1 MMSISRAVPFACL
14 LAALSIYGQDAKPK
28 AALWSL
34 RPVVRPAVEANGA
47 NPIDQLIAR
56 RHQQKGLRAAGR
68 ADKATLLRRVYLDL
82 TGLPPKPAEVDVF
95 LADNSA
101 DAYTKV
107 VERLLADT
115 QHGVRYA
122 RHWLDVLGYADV
134 DEGMLAE
141 SGIYHWR
148 DWLIQSLNR
157 DLPYDQFVRA
167 HIAGDLSPRAGD
179 FFATGFLTRAA
190 HSPADGAEDV
200 AFNAVEKVSTAFMGM
215 TTGCAKCHDHMYD
228 PILQRDYY
236 AMKALFDPLVLE
248 KKNLATADEILRH
261 EDVLARWRAEQN
273 VIQARMDVLTK
284 PYEKQIFEERMTF
297 LPKDVEAV
305 FRKDPKLRT
314 ATEQEI
320 VTRYNTVVAPDARKF
335 RDVMKPHETVLY
347 EWTRKGQTE
356 LRRDPPALPVFWTV
370 RADAAR
376 AAGKNNIYLGGDRT
390 KKGDEVQPGFPF
402 APKDLKFE
410 GDRRQVFLN
419 WLTAGDNPLFARVAV
434 NRLWQWHFGEGIA
447 GSPSDFGRTGQMPTN
462 PELLDWLASEFVA
475 RGYSMKAMH
484 RLIVT
489 SEAYQR
495 ASVVSKELHAANEAA
510 DASNK
515 QLWKFPARRLEA
527 EAIRDSVLAVAGTL
541 DTAVG
546 GMSFRGSDI
555 NDRRVMSATR
565 TGYYDKR
572 DNRRGIYMGRGSD
585 ASMNMMP
592 AFLATFD
599 AEDGHAPCAR
609 RERSITAPQVLYL
622 LNGELTQVASRD
634 LAERLFLEAGAG
646 AAAKV
651 DYGYKLVLGRAPSAT
666 ERDAALSY
674 LGKAEPAQLTGFAW
688 MLLNLSEFVFLP

>member
-1 MMSISRAVPFACL
+1 MRTAPLALL
-14 LAALSIYGQDAKPK
+14 LAALTMSGQQKTAKPP
-28 AALWSL
+28 LWSL
-34 RPVVRPAVEANGA
+34 RPVLRPELPAGDANPAVH
-47 NPIDQLIAR
+47 PIDALMAR
-56 RHQQKGLRAAGR
+56 KHQQKGLRTAGR
-68 ADKATLLRRVYLDL
+68 ADKATLLRRLHLDL
-82 TGLPPKPAEVDVF
+82 TGLPPTPAALDAF
-95 LADNSA
+95 LADSSPN
-101 DAYTKV
+101 AYTNV
-107 VERLLADT
+107 VDKLLADP

-141 SGIYHWR
+141 RGIHLWR
-148 DWLIQSLNR
+148 DWVIKSLNR

-167 HIAGDLSPRAGD
+167 HIAGDLSPRADD
-179 FFATGFLTRAA
+179 FFATGFLSRAV
-190 HSPADGAEDV
+190 HSPADGPEDL
-200 AFNAVEKVSTAFMGM
+200 AFAAVERVSTAFMGM

-236 AMKALFDPLVLE
+236 AMKALFDPLLPE

-261 EDVLARWRAEQN
+261 EEVLERWRAEQN

-314 ATEQEI
+314 AAENEI
-320 VTRYNTVVAPDARKF
+320 VKRYETVVTPDARKF
-335 RDVMKPHETVLY
+335 RDVMKPQETVLY

-356 LRRDPPALPVFWTV
+356 LRRDAPALPSFWAV
-370 RADAAR
+370 RTDPAR
-376 AAGKNNIYLGGDRT
+376 LARKNYIYLGGDRS

-402 APKDLKFE
+402 APADLKIE
-410 GDRRQVFLN
+410 GDRRQAFLK

-434 NRLWQWHFGEGIA
+434 NRLWQWHFGEGIV

-475 RGYSMKAMH
+475 RGYSMKAIH
-484 RLIVT
+484 KLIVT
-489 SEAYQR
+489 SETYQR
-495 ASVVSKELHAANEAA
+495 SSIVSKELRAANESI

-515 QLWKFPARRLEA
+515 HLWKFPVRRLEA
-527 EAIRDSVLAVAGTL
+527 EAIRDSVLAAAGTL

-546 GMSFRGSDI
+546 GMSFRGPDI
-555 NDRRVMSATR
+555 NERRVMSATR

-572 DNRRGIYMGRGSD
+572 DNRRAIYMGRGSD

-599 AEDGHAPCAR
+599 AEDGHSPCAR

-634 LAERLFLEAGAG
+634 LAERLYLEAGASP
-646 AAAKV
+646 AAKV
-651 DYGYKLVLGRAPSAT
+651 DYGYKLVLGRPPSAT

-674 LGKAEPAQLTGFAW
+674 LGKGEPPQLVGFAW

>member
-1 MMSISRAVPFACL
+1 MIFSRTAPLAFL
-14 LAALSIYGQDAKPK
+14 LAALTIHGQDPKPK
-28 AALWSL
+28 PALWSL
-34 RPVVRPAVEANGA
+34 RPVVRPQVETNGV
-47 NPIDQLIAR
+47 NPVDQLIAR

-68 ADKATLLRRVYLDL
+68 ADRATLLRRLYLDL
-82 TGLPPKPAEVDVF
+82 KGLPPTPAEVDAF
-95 LADNSA
+95 LADTSA

-107 VERLLADT
+107 VDRLLADP

-141 SGIYHWR
+141 RGIHLWR
-148 DWLIQSLNR
+148 DWVIQALNR
-157 DLPYDQFVRA
+157 DLPYNQFVRA
-167 HIAGDLSPRAGD
+167 HVAGDLSPRADD
-179 FFATGFLTRAA
+179 FFATGFLSRAV
-190 HSPADGAEDV
+190 HSPADPGEDL
-200 AFNAVEKVSTAFMGM
+200 AFGAVEKISTAFMAM

-236 AMKALFDPLVLE
+236 AMKALFDPLLPE

-261 EDVLARWRAEQN
+261 EEVLARWRAEQN

-314 ATEQEI
+314 AAEQE
-320 VTRYNTVVAPDARKF
+320 VVKRYETVVTPDARKF

-356 LRRDPPALPVFWTV
+356 LRRDAPALPVFWTV

-376 AAGKNNIYLGGDRT
+376 AARKSNIYLGGDKS

-410 GDRRQVFLN
+410 GDRRQAFLN

-434 NRLWQWHFGEGIA
+434 NRLWQWHFGEGIV
-447 GSPSDFGRTGQMPTN
+447 GSPSDFGRTGQMPSN
-462 PELLDWLASEFVA
+462 PELLDWLASEFTA
-475 RGYSMKAMH
+475 QGYSMKAMH

-495 ASVVSKELHAANEAA
+495 AGVVSKELHAANVGI
-510 DASNK
+510 DANNK
-515 QLWKFPARRLEA
+515 QLWKFPVRRLEA
-527 EAIRDSVLAVAGTL
+527 EAIRDSVLSVAGTL

-555 NDRRVMSATR
+555 NERRVMSATR

-572 DNRRGIYMGRGSD
+572 DNRRAIYMGRGSD

-599 AEDGHAPCAR
+599 AEDGHTSCAR

-622 LNGELTQVASRD
+622 LNGEFTQVASRD
-634 LAERLFLEAGAG
+634 LAERVYLEGGAS
-646 AAAKV
+646 AEAKV
-651 DYGYKLVLGRAPSAT
+651 NYGYKLVLGRAPSAA
-666 ERDAALSY
+666 ERDAALTY
-674 LGKAEPAQLTGFAW
+674 LGEGEPARLTGFAW